1 MNIKLNYTEKITRIG
16 LTFHYD
22 NSNNNTQSKTLSIKR
37 IQLYDYKNDSLEI
50 SKRSSYNTILS
61 SLYQPASVKLLQIL
75 LLLSRA
81 SGLLSASLNSCR
93 IFLQCEDD
101 EENRK
106 LFMKLREPVK
116 EKIFEIKSELTSSFI
131 KNSTIEATFD
141 ASKSSP
147 RIQLSDRNRSV
158 ESTSSSNTHVI
169 LNQSFTTP
177 GIYYWTF
184 KLENDVL
191 NDEMTCFGAATSNNI
206 TNSSYENSPNLYMYR
221 AFNGQ
226 LYQLGT
232 KKGTMDKIHPHDTV
246 TTELNLITGTISFSI
261 NKQPFK
267 VAFSDVKAPIWP
279 AVCFYGSSKQ
289 VSILSVEVPRSISN
303 DYKTLESVDKSIN
316 QVPVYD
322 GIYDFRGIIPI
333 HYYEAYNIKDVPLEL
348 TINTNKEY
356 YHVVGYINVSP
367 SNYDDGDELMIRIV
381 NINED
386 KPEENCDI
394 YTESFTSSEDKQY
407 KYDLYIE
414 KCSKIRLVIERLSG
428 NCVYKVGLVDTL
440 FYSKSIYES
449 MYPKENEIIETKE
462 DCVISY
468 INILNELSKLSLEKK
483 TVLSH
488 SELPFWYELSIYSF
502 KAFTSLLKLI
512 RDNKDKYSNKIL
524 LAVQQLLLNN
534 LIAINKS
541 RIDPKE
547 FGLYKVSENGE
558 YILCN
563 ELLDLQSIIDEYI
576 NNIDE
581 SLDDENIK
589 LFAQIVIKGST
600 LFRPS
605 ATDRNT
611 TTLSYI
617 LNLSHN
623 NNSKGNSV
631 FISHIISLLSYDSE
645 ILFSLF
651 QGIFNCKSN
660 LVDTML
666 PIFHSLL
673 ETIYKLIIDHI
684 EDRCNVSDIVLNS
697 AIHFL
702 FNYFYYFFM
711 HVVLQANHDSVII
724 LTKYVMAFLTTIKK
738 LSTYIVNKNIT
749 KPLLQKVLN
758 YSIFKEMFP
767 LLLIFIY
774 SLSDEIYLAS
784 QLLSITVQ
792 ISIDFDKICDKSQE
806 CKDYDMKLMNNDI
819 NEWSMIKHL
828 PKPINIFDVLYTGE
842 RDNVS
847 GNIGFVFEP
856 RKPLIIYSLG
866 RAVNQS
872 ISKGK
877 LKSEHTLQLLD
888 LKQNIIIATCVVN
901 KDSPIDEL
909 GYAYSELY
917 TPIILQPDKSYI
929 LCSSETANSGDPWY
943 SRDLRGKEIYKNE
956 YITVVNDYLKT
967 GNIIST
973 HTIKNSGYGMTTLF
987 ISENYDSNNYFNLL
1001 PHIQFSEEIDESLF
1015 NSSTL
1020 VNGCVFNSDNK
1031 NKNVYHSI
1039 DYQNCIVEFTI
1050 KINKISDDS
1059 LLNIGYTYQSDEKE
1073 KIENDEDNNDEDGKK
1088 KLNSN
1093 IKEYIYSTTHH
1104 QLLYNNGNERLHLKN
1119 SPNYQNG
1126 DIIIISLDTTN
1137 GSFSLKHN
1145 NISYGIF
1152 YGPEG
1157 LFPCVKVDTK
1167 NKPLSLELE
1176 KKNCNIEI
1184 TLSNLYKHEEIPLL
1198 LDIQKTLLLLCG
1210 KLSSTMIKS
1219 IKITDIENKVEPY
1232 LKWNLMKGGL
1242 ESNYDLLPL
1251 ESNDYPIDLKLPDG
1265 SDLYIHNDVNNEVE
1279 NNKII
1284 EYFSIY
1290 IFIYFIII
1298 YRESRI

>member
-1 MNIKLNYTEKITRIG
+1 M
-16 LTFHYD
+16 
-22 NSNNNTQSKTLSIKR
+22 SIKH
-37 IQLYDYKNDSLEI
+37 IQLYDYKNDSLEV
-50 SKRSSYNTILS
+50 SKRTSYTTILS
-61 SLYQPASVKLLQIL
+61 SLYQPPSSKLLNIL

-81 SGLLSASLNSCR
+81 SGLLSSSLNACR

-101 EENRK
+101 EEDKNSFLK
-106 LFMKLREPVK
+106 LKEPVK

-141 ASKSSP
+141 ATKSSP

-158 ESTSSSNTHVI
+158 ESTSSSNTHV
-169 LNQSFTTP
+169 LVNQSFTTP

-226 LYQLGT
+226 LYQLGV
-232 KKGTMDKIHPHDTV
+232 KKGTLDKIHPHDTV

-267 VAFSDVKAPIWP
+267 LAFSDVKAPIWP

-289 VSILSVEVPRSISN
+289 VSILSVEIPRSISN
-303 DYKTLESVDKSIN
+303 DYKTLESVDKTVN
-316 QVPVYD
+316 KVTLYD
-322 GIYDFRGIIPI
+322 GIYDFKGIIPT
-333 HYYEAYNIKDVPLEL
+333 HYYEAYTVKDIPLEL
-348 TINTNKEY
+348 TISTNQEY

-367 SNYDDGDELMIRIV
+367 NDYSDGDELRITIENV
-381 NINED
+381 NLLNP
-386 KPEENCDI
+386 KENSEI
-394 YTESFTSSEDKQY
+394 YVESFTSSEEKQY
-407 KYDLYIE
+407 KYDLHIE
-414 KCSKIRLVIERLSG
+414 KYSIIRLTIKRISG
-428 NCVYKVGLVDTL
+428 ESSYKVGLVDTL

-449 MYPKENEIIETKE
+449 MYPKDNIKIETTE

-483 TVLSH
+483 QILSH
-488 SELPFWYELSIYSF
+488 SELPYWYEFSTYSF

-512 RDNKDKYSNKIL
+512 REKKYSNKL
-524 LAVQQLLLNN
+524 LLSVQQLLLYN

-547 FGLYKVSENGE
+547 FGLYKINENGE
-558 YILCN
+558 YVLCQ
-563 ELLDLQSIIDEYI
+563 ELIELQSIVDEYI
-576 NNIDE
+576 SNIDD
-581 SLDDENIK
+581 SLNDENIK

-605 ATDRNT
+605 TTDRNT

-684 EDRCNVSDIVLNS
+684 EDKCGVTDVVLNS

-724 LTKYVMAFLTTIKK
+724 LTKYVMAFLVTIKK

-749 KPLLQKVLN
+749 KELLQKVLN

-774 SLSDEIYLAS
+774 SLSDEIYLSS
-784 QLLSITVQ
+784 QLLSITVE
-792 ISIDFDKICDKSQE
+792 IAIDFDKICDKSQE
-806 CKDYDMKLMNNDI
+806 CKDYDIKLMNNDI
-819 NEWSMIKHL
+819 NEWSLMKYL

-856 RKPLIIYSLG
+856 RKPLVIYSLG

-877 LKSEHTLQLLD
+877 LKSEHILQLLD
-888 LKQNIIIATCVVN
+888 LKQNIVIATCSVN

-909 GYAYSELY
+909 GYAYCDLY
-917 TPIILQPDKSYI
+917 TPIILQPDKSYV

-973 HTIKNSGYGMTTLF
+973 HTIKNSGYGMATLF
-987 ISENYDSNNYFNLL
+987 VSENYNYRNYISLL
-1001 PHIQFSEEIDESLF
+1001 PHIQFSEEIDESYYT
-1015 NSSTL
+1015 SATL
-1020 VNGCVFNSDNK
+1020 IDGCVFNVDSK
-1031 NKNVYHSI
+1031 NKRIYHTVE
-1039 DYQNCIVEFTI
+1039 YQNCIVEFII
-1050 KINKISDDS
+1050 KINRISEDS
-1059 LLNIGYTYQSDEKE
+1059 LLNIGYSFISDEEEEKE
-1073 KIENDEDNNDEDGKK
+1073 NEGKEEKDGEDGEKK
-1088 KLNSN
+1088 DNR
-1093 IKEYIYSTTHH
+1093 IKEYYFSSTLN
-1104 QLLYNNGNERLHLKN
+1104 QLTYNNGNNRFQLKN
-1119 SPNYQNG
+1119 TPTYQSG
-1126 DIIIISLDTTN
+1126 DIIVISLDTTN
-1137 GSFSLKHN
+1137 GSFSMKHN
-1145 NISYGIF
+1145 MTSYGIF
-1152 YGPEG
+1152 YGPES
-1157 LFPCVKVDTK
+1157 LFPCVVVDTK

-1176 KKNCNIEI
+1176 IKNCNIEI
-1184 TLSNLYKHEEIPLL
+1184 TLSNIYKHEEIPLL

-1219 IKITDIENKVEPY
+1219 IKITDLENKVEPY

-1251 ESNDYPIDLKLPDG
+1251 QSDDYPIDLKLPDG
-1265 SDLYIHNDVNNEVE
+1265 SDLYVKSDGKRDDFEHGDNP
-1279 NNKII
+1279 II
-1284 EYFSIY
+1284 EYFSIIY
-1290 IFIYFIII
+1290 LYYFIFFL
-1298 YRESRI
+1298 YFV